1 MAARIVLE
9 RTLGAAV
16 DEHGSILNKVLWD
29 IKDLL
34 KLVGHLSCVTAL
46 LLGGVLYMWLL
57 LSNSWMRVRLWC

>member
-16 DEHGSILNKVLWD
+16 DEHGSVLNKVLWD

-34 KLVGHLSCVTAL
+34 KLVGHLGCVSAL
-46 LLGGVLYMWLL
+46 LFGGVWYM
-57 LSNSWMRVRLWC
+57 